1 MKIFV
6 STALDL
12 EVEEDAGVRAGSDIA
27 ASRVRKSSKK
37 KNSGDEVEIQSLVSQ
52 AGDGSWPSL
61 SHSLRCVT
69 LAPDFPWK
77 TQAFRRRKHE
87 KDSRPAV
94 FVNLHVAVQS

>member
-37 KNSGDEVEIQSLVSQ
+37 K
-52 AGDGSWPSL
+52 
-61 SHSLRCVT
+61 
-69 LAPDFPWK
+69 
-77 TQAFRRRKHE
+77 FRR
-87 KDSRPAV
+87 
-94 FVNLHVAVQS
+94 

>member
-12 EVEEDAGVRAGSDIA
+12 EVEEGADVRAGSDIA
-27 ASRVRKSSKK
+27 ASMVRKSSKK
-37 KNSGDEVEIQSLVSQ
+37 EGDEAEIQSLVSQ
-52 AGDGSWPSL
+52 AGVGSRPSL

-69 LAPDFPWK
+69 SAPDFPWK

-87 KDSRPAV
+87 KDFRPAV

>member
-27 ASRVRKSSKK
+27 ASRVRKSSE

-52 AGDGSWPSL
+52 AGDGSRPSL